1 MIDWK
6 KCTGCGACEN
16 ICPVSCIKLE
26 NGKNGFLYPKVNEEK
41 CIHCNKCEEVCPI
54 QNNRN
59 MPYEMKR
66 VYLFI
71 NKDSYDRNISSSGG
85 FVKALAD
92 YVLEEKDATTL
103 IATIQPNKY
112 NFKDFMFKVREK
124 NIQVILILENEKVKE
139 LKDALMLGIYDIIF
153 DPFDLEDVCNKITNP
168 NPFSKVSK
176 YIKEMIRLENI

>member
-1 MIDWK
+1 M
-6 KCTGCGACEN
+6 
-16 ICPVSCIKLE
+16 
-26 NGKNGFLYPKVNEEK
+26 
-41 CIHCNKCEEVCPI
+41 
-54 QNNRN
+54 
-59 MPYEMKR
+59 
-66 VYLFI
+66 
-71 NKDSYDRNISSSGG
+71 
-85 FVKALAD
+85 
-92 YVLEEKDATTL
+92 EEKDATTL

>member
-1 MIDWK
+1 M
-6 KCTGCGACEN
+6 
-16 ICPVSCIKLE
+16 
-26 NGKNGFLYPKVNEEK
+26 
-41 CIHCNKCEEVCPI
+41 
-54 QNNRN
+54 
-59 MPYEMKR
+59 
-66 VYLFI
+66 
-71 NKDSYDRNISSSGG
+71 
-85 FVKALAD
+85 
-92 YVLEEKDATTL
+92 EEKDATTL

-153 DPFDLEDVCNKITNP
+153 DPFDLEDVCNRITNP